1 MILYTHG
8 GNWKL
13 CWMNLVVL
21 IHFPLPVQVQ
31 GTCTWRILRG
41 NNWVKRNTVST
52 YIGEEE
58 TDKRGQQKSQR
69 FQHGYKSA
77 LVRSAVYYVVCIWY
91 WWGEGKK
98 GNLRTGQVGS
108 SNKPRRR
115 RKRWLFLTIILLNLM
130 WYAQTSVREWCSL
143 KKKMIRCHQMV
154 DSFSICSFIIVSV
167 SSGIQPFS
175 GGRSLI
181 CFRSVPP
188 FLSHTI
194 AFSCWRFCKERN
206 LTLSWLHR
214 GWNIL
219 KSARDLKY

>member
-1 MILYTHG
+1 MSIKDRAEQNNPKMIRTWGDDLITLKIKGFNSTTSTEEREQTLTVNVGRRIMILYTHG

-115 RKRWLFLTIILLNLM
+115 RKRWLFFDDYTIELD
-130 WYAQTSVREWCSL
+130 V
-143 KKKMIRCHQMV
+143 IRA
-154 DSFSICSFIIVSV
+154 DIC
-167 SSGIQPFS
+167 
-175 GGRSLI
+175 
-181 CFRSVPP
+181 
-188 FLSHTI
+188 
-194 AFSCWRFCKERN
+194 
-206 LTLSWLHR
+206 
-214 GWNIL
+214 
-219 KSARDLKY
+219 